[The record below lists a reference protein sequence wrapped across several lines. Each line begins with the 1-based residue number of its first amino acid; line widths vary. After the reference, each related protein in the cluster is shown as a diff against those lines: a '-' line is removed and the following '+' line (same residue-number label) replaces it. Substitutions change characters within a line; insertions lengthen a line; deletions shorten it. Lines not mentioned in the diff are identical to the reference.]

1 MAGVEFDEAAA
12 DRLIRAADSSA
23 ELLRGQ
29 GTDRRA
35 AAEDAATDFAGA
47 YAARFTEAAV
57 VESADRPKLAGVL
70 EDLSAQVAVVKEE
83 AEREDQRCSD
93 LEAWTAREAARTQA
107 LAEAPDR
114 LLLVPEVLV
123 LDPRPSTTAIR
134 PTTIEATFSPR
145 ERPRAGGGSAGGK
158 SSADP
163 AALRAFATRSR
174 AADAAAADSATS
186 LRAAWTGF
194 TGSCSWARVGSATF
208 LDGFDGLLAENEGD
222 AAWVERIAEA
232 FERAGGSGSL
242 TDAVLD
248 IASAELPDE
257 LRQLFA
263 GGLDATQVAARWSA
277 LGWTRA
283 DAADL
288 RALPIS
294 VLSQLGNLEG
304 VPYWARDSAN
314 RTVLDDRIAEQ
325 EQHLDDLLAS
335 DEYDVAG
342 AGIATAMRE
351 LATLEEIR
359 SALQQGSRRG
369 SRSLVSLTADDPP
382 LAAVSIGDLDTATN
396 VTWAVPGM
404 GSSTEGMT
412 GWTSS
417 AQGLYDEQGRV
428 HGPEDRAV
436 VAWMGYEAPPI
447 PVLGGFDFGVLG
459 TDRAEAGGERL
470 ASSLRGL
477 DAARAADAPTTNV
490 LGHSYGTTTAA
501 YGLTHDGVH
510 VDTFTTVASAGIPDT
525 VDGAD
530 DLHADEVYSGQARN
544 VIPGLE
550 DGQGD
555 QWAAIGRD
563 FSSGHTQDPTAEDF
577 GATTFGADGSGD
589 LEAVTDHGVHT
600 DGGTGYL
607 DRDTESLRNV
617 AYATTGQAELMT
629 PYHPKGP
636 TLLQQALLDAAT
648 HPTP

>member
-12 DRLIRAADSSA
+12 GRLIRAADSSA

-83 AEREDQRCSD
+83 AEREDQRRSD

-123 LDPRPSTTAIR
+123 LDPRPSTTEVR

-174 AADAAAADSATS
+174 AADAAADDSAAS

-222 AAWVERIAEA
+222 AAWLERIAEA

-288 RALPIS
+288 RALPTS

-304 VPYWARDSAN
+304 VPYWARDTAN

-325 EQHLDDLLAS
+325 ERHLDDLLAS

-342 AGIATAMRE
+342 SRYGAAHEQLR
-351 LATLEEIR
+351 
-359 SALQQGSRRG
+359 ALQEIEKALRQGSRAG
-369 SRSLVSLTADDPP
+369 ARSLVSLTADEPP
-382 LAAVSIGDLDTATN
+382 LAAVSIGDLDDAEN

-404 GSSTEGMT
+404 GSSTADMT
-412 GWTSS
+412 GWTSA
-417 AQGLYDEQGRV
+417 AQNIFDVQIETG
-428 HGPEDRAV
+428 GPEDRAV
-436 VAWMGYEAPPI
+436 IAWMGYDAPPV
-447 PVLGGFDFGVLG
+447 PGTGNLDPGVLG
-459 TDRAEAGGERL
+459 SGRAEEGGVAL
-470 ASSLRGL
+470 GASVRGL
-477 DAARAADAPTTNV
+477 AAVRSDMPPTTNV
-490 LGHSYGTTTAA
+490 VAHSYGTTTAA
-501 YGLTHDGVH
+501 YGLIEEGVH
-510 VDTFTTVASAGIPDT
+510 VDTFTTIASAGIPDEI
-525 VDGAD
+525 DHAGQI
-530 DLHADEVYSGQARN
+530 HADAMYSGQARAM
-544 VIPGLE
+544 IPILE
-550 DGQGD
+550 HGKGD
-555 QWAAIGRD
+555 EWAAVGRD
-563 FSSGHTQDPTAEDF
+563 FSVDHHQDPMDDDF
-577 GATTFGADGSGD
+577 GSTTFGTDGSTGMVG
-589 LEAVTDHGVHT
+589 VTDHGVHT
-600 DGGTGYL
+600 DGSSGYL
-607 DRDTESLRNV
+607 DPNTESLWNV
-617 AYATTGQAELMT
+617 GYATTGHPEKMT
-629 PYHPKGP
+629 AHVPQGP
-636 TLLQQALLDAAT
+636 TTLQRALLDGASGSL
-648 HPTP
+648 P